1 VGGKVCTRPWLA
13 AQIAVLPVFAVGT
26 SQSLGTMIHFDD
38 ITAAA
43 ARIATR
49 VHRTPLLSARTLG
62 EPFGTSLFLK
72 AECLQRT
79 GSFKVRGALNTVDA
93 LDDVARARG
102 LIAVSAGNHAQAV
115 AYAARAAGARCTVV
129 MPETA
134 PKTKIAATEAYG
146 GTVVLHGTVGDAFRK
161 MEELRAEHG
170 YTLVHPFE
178 DPVLMAGQGT
188 VGLEIVQDLPDVD
201 VVIVP
206 VGGGGLISGVATA
219 VRHLRPRARI
229 IGVEPVGAAAV
240 TAGLRAGRVV
250 PLDRVDTIADG
261 LGAPMTGEL
270 VLEHVRALVDDVVTV
285 TDDAIADAMRSI
297 LGRAKLLVEPAG
309 AAGYAAITSGTV
321 DVAGA
326 RVAVILSGG
335 NVDLDRMKE
344 LV

>member
-1 VGGKVCTRPWLA
+1 
-13 AQIAVLPVFAVGT
+13 
-26 SQSLGTMIHFDD
+26 MIQFND

-79 GSFKVRGALNTVDA
+79 GSFKVRGALNAVDA
-93 LDDVARARG
+93 LDDAARARG

-115 AYAARAAGARCTVV
+115 ACAARAVGARCTVV
-129 MPETA
+129 MPA
-134 PKTKIAATEAYG
+134 SASKTKIAATEAYG

-161 MEELRAEHG
+161 MEELRTEHG

-201 VVIVP
+201 TVIVP
-206 VGGGGLISGVATA
+206 VGGGGLISGVAAA
-219 VRHLRPRARI
+219 VRYLRPHARI

-240 TAGLRAGRVV
+240 TAGLRAGGVQPLERVE
-250 PLDRVDTIADG
+250 TIADG
-261 LGAPMTGEL
+261 LGAPMTGDL

-285 TDDAIADAMRSI
+285 TDSAIADAMRQV

-309 AAGYAAITSGTV
+309 AAGYAAIASGAV
-321 DVAGA
+321 DVTGT
-326 RVAVILSGG
+326 RTAVILSGG